1 MGRSRRGRRR
11 ETKRR
16 AECQGA
22 AATGGA
28 LALLVVGV
36 GGDEYIDEK
45 GGRFREA
52 KAAGPT
58 RAGAWPDPVSVPFF
72 VNTE

>member
-16 AECQGA
+16 AGCQGA
-22 AATGGA
+22 AATGSV

-45 GGRFREA
+45 GGRFRDA
-52 KAAGPT
+52 KAARPI
-58 RAGAWPDPVSVPFF
+58 RRGA
-72 VNTE
+72 